1 MLGLVQV
8 IQLCLC
14 KIFLR
19 GHLLQLTKSPFSKYS
34 DFSSSFLRPADCMCA
49 FCMSF
54 LAFSESVLIYKT
66 CLCMVFEWIEIKIV
80 SWSILQPEV
89 FFINGKAQNR

>member
-1 MLGLVQV
+1 MGLVQV
-8 IQLCLC
+8 IQLCIC
-14 KIFLR
+14 KILLH
-19 GHLLQLTKSPFSKYS
+19 GHLFQLTKSPFYKYS
-34 DFSSSFLRPADCMCA
+34 DFSPFLRPADCMCE
-49 FCMSF
+49 FCMRF
-54 LAFSESVLIYKT
+54 LAFFESVLIYET